1 MTICT
6 SCMHARV
13 TFRKNI
19 KILECAYEQGVK
31 IHRQY
36 CPDYRN
42 KENAVKWDKS
52 KRKDRERYKESGY
65 L

>member
-1 MTICT
+1 MNICI
-6 SCMHARV
+6 SCMHAKVSCR
-13 TFRKNI
+13 NGN
-19 KILECAYEQGVK
+19 KIMQCAYEQGAK

-42 KENAVKWDKS
+42 KENTVKWDRNL
-52 KRKDRERYKESGY
+52 RKERERSKQLGY